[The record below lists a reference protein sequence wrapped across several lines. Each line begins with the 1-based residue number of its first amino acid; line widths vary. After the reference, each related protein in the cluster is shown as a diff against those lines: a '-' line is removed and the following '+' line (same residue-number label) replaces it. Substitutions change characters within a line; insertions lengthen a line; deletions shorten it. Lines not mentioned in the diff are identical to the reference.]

1 MTRKEMIER
10 LNESE
15 IKWRTS
21 KTAPATVR
29 MDDGIY
35 QSRWLIML
43 LASGEYS
50 VGWFEALPYEA
61 NEGPKEQRAGFVTL
75 TSTERK
81 WFLKADEL
89 VAWAELPTMPA
100 AED

>member
-15 IKWRTS
+15 IKWRTNE
-21 KTAPATVR
+21 TAPATVR
-29 MDDGIY
+29 MDDGVY
-35 QSRWLIML
+35 ASRWLILL

-50 VGWFEALPYEA
+50 DGWFEALPYET
-61 NEGPKEQRAGFVTL
+61 NQGPKEQRAGFVIP
-75 TSTERK
+75 TSTDRK
-81 WFLKADEL
+81 RFLKTEEL
-89 VAWAELPTMPA
+89 VAWAELPTLPP